1 MEGLEEKLASLM
13 QDPELMGKLSAMAQS
28 LGAQEA
34 APAPAPPEMDMAMLG
49 RLSAMARQS
58 SIDPQQRAL
67 IQALGPYLGQDRS
80 AKLQK
85 AMQAARMAQMA
96 SSLLGSGG
104 LPLLSGR

>member
-13 QDPELMGKLSAMAQS
+13 QDPELMGKLTAMAQS

-34 APAPAPPEMDMAMLG
+34 PAAAPGPEMDMAMLG

-85 AMQAARMAQMA
+85 AMQAARMARMA
-96 SSLLGSGG
+96 SSLLGSGSPG
-104 LPLLSGR
+104 PLCGR